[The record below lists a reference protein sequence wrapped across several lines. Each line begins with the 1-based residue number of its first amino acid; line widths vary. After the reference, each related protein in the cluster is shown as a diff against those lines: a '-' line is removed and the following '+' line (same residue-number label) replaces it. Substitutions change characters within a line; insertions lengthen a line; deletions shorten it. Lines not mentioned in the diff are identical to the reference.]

1 MDTPLAVTPLDC
13 ISDLL
18 EASVSH
24 GLLDA
29 GSNPDDKQRI
39 RWCNGH
45 DMESL
50 WTLDIRRYHGIY
62 LAGLGKAT
70 NCFSPDGRSWGPNRT
85 PGDRGTNFITC

>member
-18 EASVSH
+18 DASVSR

-29 GSNPDDKQRI
+29 GSNPDDKQRN
-39 RWCNGH
+39 RWCNEH

-50 WTLDIRRYHGIY
+50 RTLDIRRYHGIC

-85 PGDRGTNFITC
+85 PGYQATEVPTL